1 MNDKTPN
8 EADARQS
15 LVDENH
21 WLAMQYVSGDLTDE
35 QAESFELA
43 MVDDVSLCEAVLLA
57 TRLTSGI
64 ILACSGELSSR
75 PERVAVARS
84 LTPTPTPHR
93 RSRLAL
99 FGVFAATVAMVLVV
113 IGMMTP
119 QNGAAPGKV
128 ASADDAA
135 AKMLATLLHNTS
147 AGDMNVEFDELSVA
161 DDSVSSLVAPEWL
174 LTAVDLDS
182 AATQGELPVIG
193 TADESGVY

>member
-8 EADARQS
+8 EADVRQS

-43 MVDDVSLCEAVLLA
+43 MVDDISLCEAVLLA

-64 ILACSGELSSR
+64 VLACSAERSSR
-75 PERVAVARS
+75 PELVSVARS
-84 LTPTPTPHR
+84 LTPTPHR

-182 AATQGELPVIG
+182 AATQGQLPVIG
-193 TADESGVY
+193 TDDESGVY